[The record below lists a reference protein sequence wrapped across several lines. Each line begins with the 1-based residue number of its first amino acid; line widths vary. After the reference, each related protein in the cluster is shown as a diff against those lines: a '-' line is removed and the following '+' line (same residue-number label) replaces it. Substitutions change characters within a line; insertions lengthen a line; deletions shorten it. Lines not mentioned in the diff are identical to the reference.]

1 MKNISL
7 TTFLKENLENEYSMS
22 VIYYSIK
29 HSLIEKNYSLYGF
42 SYFYIDGRFLGDAIR
57 INSTGNYRTPVHSL
71 SLLLSIRLLMINPK
85 CIKLCED
92 DSLIFKSKPRE
103 TFQWINYLFLIMDN
117 WEDKEIKMI
126 YQMMEDYYYDEEFS
140 EELIEE
146 FKQSI
151 IKPKFRSERQYYQL
165 LAQKTSGVSGNI
177 IGNNAFVDADIE
189 TYTVSNDIQYV
200 GNTAFSYCNNLQSIE
215 FEAKTMFGV
224 FPIIE
229 CPKLK
234 RIVVPSELIDYYKE
248 VLPFYKDII
257 TDGNDIIL
265 EIKEEKHNESEA
277 IAKDEVEIEHVSVD
291 IPSADPYIEIELPV
305 EESTEEYIQ
314 EEERGPI
321 DFKVLDRV
329 FDKVAT
335 SYKYFWLMAIL
346 SLAKENKQLS
356 ISFDDLTI
364 RMAAI
369 AWPIVFENEIDLGK
383 SDLMKKY
390 LEEVIKKTKLI
401 SAASSNVVESYIKQH
416 YTSQGID
423 QTLAPLMKN
432 VPYRFLSPWIKYTT
446 DNEVID
452 QSCSKSFNGLYAI
465 QSKHIILDEEWWEY
479 IESHYMEIYD
489 FTVRS
494 FITYAKRF
502 NNDMKLVKLMTTG
515 RQMMRNKK

>member
-1 MKNISL
+1 MKDISL

-29 HSLIEKNYSLYGF
+29 HSLIEKNFSLYGF
-42 SYFYIDGRFLGDAIR
+42 SYFFIDGRFLGDAVR
-57 INSTGNYRTPVHSL
+57 IFSTGKYRTPIHSL

-92 DSLIFKSKPRE
+92 DNLIFKSKPME
-103 TFQWINYLFLIMDN
+103 SFQWINYMFLIMDN

-140 EELIEE
+140 EEQIEE

-151 IKPKFRSERQYYQL
+151 IKPDFKNERQYYQL
-165 LAQKTSGVSGNI
+165 LAQKTSGVYGNV
-177 IGNNAFVDADIE
+177 IGNNAFVDADVE
-189 TYTVSNDIQYV
+189 TYTVSSDIQYV
-200 GNTAFSYCNNLQSIE
+200 GNTAFSFCNNLQSIE
-215 FEAKTMFGV
+215 FEGKTMFGV

-234 RIVVPSELIDYYKE
+234 RIVVPSELLDYYKE
-248 VLPFYKDII
+248 ALPFYKDII
-257 TDGNDIIL
+257 TDGIGNIL
-265 EIKEEKHNESEA
+265 EVGEEKYNEPET
-277 IAKDEVEIEHVSVD
+277 IANDEPEIEHVYVD
-291 IPSADPYIEIELPV
+291 VPSAEPYTEIELPV

-314 EEERGPI
+314 EEEREPI
-321 DFKVLDRV
+321 DVKVLDRV

-335 SYKYFWLMAIL
+335 SYKYFWMMAIL
-346 SLAKENKQLS
+346 SLAKENNQLS

-383 SDLMKKY
+383 SDLMRKY

-401 SAASSNVVESYIKQH
+401 SGASSNVVETYIRQH
-416 YTSQGID
+416 YSSQGID
-423 QTLAPLMKN
+423 KVLAPLMKN
-432 VPYRFLSPWIKYTT
+432 VPYRFLSPWIKYTS
-446 DNEVID
+446 DNEVIEK
-452 QSCSKSFNGLYAI
+452 SCSKNFNGLYAI
-465 QSKHIILDEEWWEY
+465 QSEHIILDEEWWEY
-479 IESHYMEIYD
+479 IESNYMEICD

-494 FITYAKRF
+494 FITYAKKF

-515 RQMMRNKK
+515 WQMLRNK